1 MLISIQIAINEME
14 SLEEKSRTL
23 KNIDFNDNCLNLIDK
38 DESILCNHCLRTA
51 ANGIRCMGI
60 CVADNDY

>member
-1 MLISIQIAINEME
+1 ME